1 MKYVTFQTEAK
12 NHYLYSPSREV
23 IIPIAKKLFRELQ
36 DDYVGDYSKEFSFL
50 YKEGYLDQVE
60 NDFSERIKE
69 IDIEESIRNTSQ
81 IVFEMTTNCNLRC
94 EYCCYS
100 DGYTTFKERKSG
112 NLKFETAKT
121 ILDYFVK
128 NLSDRGTRVN
138 CAEPFAISFYGGE
151 PLLNF
156 SILKKIVEYA
166 ETLNFKGKD
175 IVFTMTTNALL
186 LRDYADFFELHNFR
200 ILVSLDGDRKHD
212 FYRKTAKGKESF
224 DIVKNNI
231 LYIKEH
237 HPKLYSYI
245 RFNAVYT
252 NIGDIT
258 EIIRFFDN
266 EFGKTPKF
274 STLHTP
280 QIGAKDFKKISQ
292 MQKALVIPKE
302 LAMRDDLLTENPIHK
317 RVIDICTKL
326 SKYSFR
332 DESQLIHSKKKSFY
346 PSATCL
352 PFSKR
357 VFVSFDGKLHPCEKI
372 SRSIPWGEVTLD
384 GNLKIDISS
393 ITERFNTILHEQQC
407 HCSKCYL
414 QKCCNQCV
422 LQLPCSKCNS
432 IMSRSEFSNVL
443 SQSYTYIENY
453 PNIVN
458 ILNKNIVIK

>member
-1 MKYVTFQTEAK
+1 
-12 NHYLYSPSREV
+12 
-23 IIPIAKKLFRELQ
+23 
-36 DDYVGDYSKEFSFL
+36 
-50 YKEGYLDQVE
+50 
-60 NDFSERIKE
+60 
-69 IDIEESIRNTSQ
+69 
-81 IVFEMTTNCNLRC
+81 
-94 EYCCYS
+94 
-100 DGYTTFKERKSG
+100 
-112 NLKFETAKT
+112 
-121 ILDYFVK
+121 
-128 NLSDRGTRVN
+128 
-138 CAEPFAISFYGGE
+138 
-151 PLLNF
+151 
-156 SILKKIVEYA
+156 
-166 ETLNFKGKD
+166 
-175 IVFTMTTNALL
+175 
-186 LRDYADFFELHNFR
+186 
-200 ILVSLDGDRKHD
+200 
-212 FYRKTAKGKESF
+212 
-224 DIVKNNI
+224 
-231 LYIKEH
+231 
-237 HPKLYSYI
+237 
-245 RFNAVYT
+245 
-252 NIGDIT
+252 
-258 EIIRFFDN
+258 
-266 EFGKTPKF
+266 
-274 STLHTP
+274 
-280 QIGAKDFKKISQ
+280 